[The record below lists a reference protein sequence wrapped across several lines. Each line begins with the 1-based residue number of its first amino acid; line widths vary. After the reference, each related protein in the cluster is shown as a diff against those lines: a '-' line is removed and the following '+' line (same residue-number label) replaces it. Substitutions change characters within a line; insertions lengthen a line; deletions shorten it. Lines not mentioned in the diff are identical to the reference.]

1 MQNHLLTT
9 IAIGLLLALIGCGR
23 SIVDQGRS
31 TAIIS
36 PSAVQP
42 VVPTESTG
50 LPTLNNSTESHKTT
64 EIEQVPT
71 DSVLRLPKESDSA
84 TYHDVQPGETLATVA
99 KKYGVSVE
107 RLRTSNGLDAA
118 SSLKPQQL
126 LFIPR
131 SQ

>member
-1 MQNHLLTT
+1 MFSTRFLTT
-9 IAIGLLLALIGCGR
+9 CLLLLIGCGR
-23 SIVDQGRS
+23 SIVDPGRS

-36 PSAVQP
+36 PPIVQP
-42 VVPTESTG
+42 VVPAESTG
-50 LPTLNNSTESHKTT
+50 LPTLNSAETPNAAEL
-64 EIEQVPT
+64 EQVPA

-84 TYHDVQPGETLATVA
+84 TYHAVQPGETLASVA

-107 RLRTSNGLDAA
+107 RLRTANGLDAA